1 MNHKSFEKQLS
12 AYVDNELNDS
22 EMIALRAHV
31 EGCGVCQQQVQELR
45 AIRKSIRDAA
55 TVVLPE
61 SFVYSVQR
69 AIRQQEQEYVIWLG
83 PERFARNIV
92 TALCIVVFSLVAV
105 GSFLTSQTVTGQP
118 VVVGEE
124 RFYGGE
130 PSDSVAH
137 AVIGSQR
144 ELSKEDVMIAALTR

>member
-1 MNHKSFEKQLS
+1 MNHKYFERQLS
-12 AYVDNELNDS
+12 AYVDNELS
-22 EMIALRAHV
+22 EREAKSVRTHV
-31 EGCGVCQQQVQELR
+31 EGCAVCQQRVQELR

-55 TVVLPE
+55 SVVLPE

-69 AIRQQEQEYVIWLG
+69 AVRQQEQEYVIWLG

-92 TALCIVVFSLVAV
+92 AALCIFVFTLVAL
-105 GSFLTSQTVTGQP
+105 GSYLTPQTVTGQS
-118 VVVGEE
+118 VVGGEE
-124 RFYGGE
+124 RYYSGE

-144 ELSKEDVMIAALTR
+144 ELSKDDVMIAALTR